1 MFYILDNSK
10 IEIVMLINFYKF
22 WVFDLFEVEFSYM
35 EDLDLVLVCIVIIFY
50 IYF

>member
-10 IEIVMLINFYKF
+10 IEIVMLINFYKL